1 MVRECRP
8 RARAGEFLAGAPF
21 DNDNVDTRQRQLA
34 CQHQSCRTSADD
46 NHRMLGCTHLSLR
59 RIWPEPALLR
69 MTRVLKQDP
78 YALHIKVGK
87 IGILL
92 SGYLRGRA
100 ESCGNS
106 FVMSRY
112 GHLADVGRFMNVRF
126 APQNRTT
133 AGGDACFRS
142 LRFQCAGVNER
153 QPLCDGR
160 EETLHF
166 FLQVRDRLAIAREMP
181 QQASLE
187 EPIKQRIEGA
197 PRDDRLSAAK

>member
-87 IGILL
+87 IGILP
-92 SGYLRGRA
+92 SG
-100 ESCGNS
+100 
-106 FVMSRY
+106 F
-112 GHLADVGRFMNVRF
+112 NV
-126 APQNRTT
+126 
-133 AGGDACFRS
+133 
-142 LRFQCAGVNER
+142 LV
-153 QPLCDGR
+153 
-160 EETLHF
+160 
-166 FLQVRDRLAIAREMP
+166 
-181 QQASLE
+181 
-187 EPIKQRIEGA
+187 
-197 PRDDRLSAAK
+197 